1 LKNIFQRMKEQI
13 VSTALSQF
21 LEHGIRS
28 MNMQRLASFMGI
40 STKTL
45 YKFFPDKEA
54 LLEACLLVHY
64 EGMDK
69 ELAGKLNKEINPVE
83 LICMIYAQSTALDF
97 GANHLFYHDL
107 NHYYPELQDK
117 VIGKFFGELGQ
128 VLTDKMEAGIR
139 EGYFLP
145 WLQPE
150 IAFRA
155 INVLYTSV
163 TRSDT
168 FAEFKLNP
176 DDLVKHTIDI
186 YLRGICTEKGLAI
199 INKIKNQPDQ

>member
-1 LKNIFQRMKEQI
+1 MKEQI
-13 VSTALSQF
+13 VSTALGQF

-28 MNMQRLASFMGI
+28 MNMQRLASFMGV

-64 EGMDK
+64 ESMDNEVACKLHK
-69 ELAGKLNKEINPVE
+69 ETNPVE
-83 LICMIYAQSTALDF
+83 FICMIYAQSTALDF

-117 VIGKFFGELGQ
+117 VIGKFFGELGH
-128 VLTDKMEAGIR
+128 VLTEKMAEGIR

-155 INVLYTSV
+155 ITVLYTSV

>member
-1 LKNIFQRMKEQI
+1 MKEQI
-13 VSTALSQF
+13 VSTALGQF

-28 MNMQRLASFMGI
+28 MNMQRLASFMGV

-54 LLEACLLVHY
+54 MLEACLLVHY
-64 EGMDK
+64 ESMDK
-69 ELAGKLNKEINPVE
+69 EVLGKFDKEINPVE
-83 LICMIYAQSTALDF
+83 FICMLYAQSTALDF

-117 VIGKFFGELGQ
+117 VIGKFFGDLGH
-128 VLTDKMEAGIR
+128 VLTERMAEGIR

-155 INVLYTSV
+155 ITVLYTSV
-163 TRSDT
+163 TRYDT